1 MLVRSRPLL
10 SQSALATAT
19 SSPAE
24 HPQMSATISGVYR
37 AKCLL
42 SSWNTH
48 RGCWSVG
55 SFLMVPPS
63 AGAVLSPFLLVWVVA
78 PPIRP

>member
-1 MLVRSRPLL
+1 
-10 SQSALATAT
+10 
-19 SSPAE
+19 
-24 HPQMSATISGVYR
+24 MSATISGVYR
-37 AKCLL
+37 AKCFL

-48 RGCWSVG
+48 RGSCSVG
-55 SFLMVPPS
+55 SFLMLPCS